1 MYVIS
6 FGSLQ
11 FAPCEGNNSWGEGGS
26 FYPRTSVLIKNFDQI
41 EKIAFEMYIQSEYKA
56 SHEPS
61 DFLVK
66 ALFDLCLSQHHV
78 LCSWKAET
86 PKPHLFAE
94 PLETLNTFILLCVSE
109 ESRHPCCLLET
120 RQEIR
125 SLFSW
130 WKK

>member
-1 MYVIS
+1 MY
-6 FGSLQ
+6 
-11 FAPCEGNNSWGEGGS
+11 A
-26 FYPRTSVLIKNFDQI
+26 
-41 EKIAFEMYIQSEYKA
+41 QSEYKA
-56 SHEPS
+56 SREPS

-66 ALFDLCLSQHHV
+66 ALLDLCLSQRHV
-78 LCSWKAET
+78 LYSWKAET

-94 PLETLNTFILLCVSE
+94 PLETLSAFILLCVSE